1 MPITA
6 EGADLEIVRK
16 VNDIIEQYE
25 AAARQLRELSRKPQ
39 VDGITGYHEFPS
51 LAEEYENRA
60 QKYREVARLLR
71 EPPKTPLSPNQED
84 WVKECVSGAANACLV
99 MKGWEQV
106 GKLECSENRRSHTH
120 GSTLLCHASC

>member
-51 LAEEYENRA
+51 LAE
-60 QKYREVARLLR
+60 VARLLR
-71 EPPKTPLSPNQED
+71 DPPKTPLSPNQED
-84 WVKECVSGAANACLV
+84 ALLRLSLGTNYEPAAVAVASRAGEVAKQTLGIQNVGCL
-99 MKGWEQV
+99 
-106 GKLECSENRRSHTH
+106 
-120 GSTLLCHASC
+120 

>member
-71 EPPKTPLSPNQED
+71 DPPKTPLSPNQED
-84 WVKECVSGAANACLV
+84 ALLRLSLGTNYEPAAVAVASRAGEVAKQTLGIQNVGCL
-99 MKGWEQV
+99 
-106 GKLECSENRRSHTH
+106 
-120 GSTLLCHASC
+120 